1 MPKGI
6 SSKKFLSHHCF
17 PLHDHFGEFLV
28 GFAHSTQSW
37 MVSVMWRPP
46 KVKLVVSCNGLS
58 MHFLIMWRQKVA
70 ILKIDSMQ
78 NDFKQCKKNQK
89 KTRCWKKTTWKMLQP
104 IVREWVSITS
114 WNKEKK
120 RNLHQKSTWA
130 QWPIPTKASKEL
142 WRTP

>member
-1 MPKGI
+1 
-6 SSKKFLSHHCF
+6 
-17 PLHDHFGEFLV
+17 
-28 GFAHSTQSW
+28 
-37 MVSVMWRPP
+37 
-46 KVKLVVSCNGLS
+46 
-58 MHFLIMWRQKVA
+58 VA

-120 RNLHQKSTWA
+120 RNLHQKINLGAMTNSNKSFQRVMENPLERHLMKTYG
-130 QWPIPTKASKEL
+130 KEKCKSIKCA
-142 WRTP
+142 P